1 MGFVMQGVG
10 DEAEEGPRTGL
21 YSGFST
27 TRSPHQLGAKTAIEG
42 WADVP

>member
-1 MGFVMQGVG
+1 MGFVIQLVS
-10 DEAEEGPRTGL
+10 DKAEEGPHTGL

-42 WADVP
+42 CAAVP